1 MKIRNM
7 AALVIAGCIFASGIP
22 VYADSQVADADGADG
37 NLYAY
42 SIEDEQT
49 GESDS
54 PDDYTFD
61 FEDKIE
67 DSGKNYTLNHV
78 EYSVISAYEEK
89 YGDAEIP
96 ATEVVKEDKIKEKD
110 GYKPEKDVI
119 EKNGMKYRYKSS
131 VFSESKD
138 SVEKPVDLQ
147 KYIDSDYITG
157 SLDDVTKPVTISYEY
172 EGNNYTLSYDHTEKI
187 FEGWKS
193 GYSIQGTIYDYDAPT
208 IIVGSAE
215 IEPTEFT
222 TLSAANLQSYVA
234 AQGYDTDT
242 YRFNT
247 ASFAGEPYINADN
260 KTCRDYII
268 SAEVYVKQY
277 RMYYTL
283 HATEKET
290 LYTAENIYELSA
302 DDARVL
308 DTLKGTYTVKAT
320 AYYDEAAEQEKTEK
334 SLTLPAKVAIAFG
347 VIVGLVLIAAL
358 ILYLVKGG
366 RKSTDYR
373 SRRDSK
379 RDYKNL

>member
-7 AALVIAGCIFASGIP
+7 AALVIAGCMFASGIP
-22 VYADSQVADADGADG
+22 VYAASQADADR

-42 SIEDEQT
+42 SVEDEQT
-49 GESDS
+49 GESDN
-54 PDDYTFD
+54 PEDYSFD
-61 FEDKIE
+61 FQDKIE
-67 DSGKNYTLNHV
+67 DSGKKYTLNHV

-89 YGDAEIP
+89 YGDTEIP
-96 ATEVVKEDKIKEKD
+96 ATEVVKEDKIEKKD
-110 GYKPEKDVI
+110 DYKPEKDVI
-119 EKNGMKYRYKSS
+119 EKNGLKYRYKSS
-131 VFSESKD
+131 SFSESKE
-138 SVEKPVDLQ
+138 SAEKPVDLQ
-147 KYIDSDYITG
+147 KYIDSDYTTR
-157 SLDDVTKPVTISYEY
+157 DDVAKPETVSYEY
-172 EGNNYTLSYDHTEKI
+172 KGKNYTLSYDHTEKI

-193 GYSIQGTIYDYDAPT
+193 GYSVQGTIYDYDAPT

-215 IEPTEFT
+215 IEPADFT
-222 TLSAANLQSYVA
+222 TLSAADLQSYVA

-247 ASFAGEPYINADN
+247 ASFVGEPYVNADN

-290 LYTAENIYELSA
+290 LYTAENTYELSA
-302 DDARVL
+302 DDARAL
-308 DTLKGTYTVKAT
+308 ETLKGTYNVKAT
-320 AYYDEAAEQEKTEK
+320 AYYDEAEQKKTEK
-334 SLTLPAKVAIAFG
+334 TLPVAAKVAIAFG
-347 VIVGLVLIAAL
+347 VIVGLVLAL

-366 RKSTDYR
+366 RKGTDYR

>member
-1 MKIRNM
+1 MKIKRNM

-172 EGNNYTLSYDHTEKI
+172 EGKNYILSYDHTDKI
-187 FEGWKS
+187 
-193 GYSIQGTIYDYDAPT
+193 
-208 IIVGSAE
+208 
-215 IEPTEFT
+215 
-222 TLSAANLQSYVA
+222 LS
-234 AQGYDTDT
+234 
-242 YRFNT
+242 
-247 ASFAGEPYINADN
+247 
-260 KTCRDYII
+260 
-268 SAEVYVKQY
+268 
-277 RMYYTL
+277 
-283 HATEKET
+283 
-290 LYTAENIYELSA
+290 
-302 DDARVL
+302 
-308 DTLKGTYTVKAT
+308 
-320 AYYDEAAEQEKTEK
+320 
-334 SLTLPAKVAIAFG
+334 
-347 VIVGLVLIAAL
+347 LIH
-358 ILYLVKGG
+358 I
-366 RKSTDYR
+366 
-373 SRRDSK
+373 
-379 RDYKNL
+379 

>member
-7 AALVIAGCIFASGIP
+7 AALVIAGCMFASGIP
-22 VYADSQVADADGADG
+22 VYAASQVADADG

-54 PDDYTFD
+54 PDAYTFD
-61 FEDKIE
+61 FQDKIE
-67 DSGKNYTLNHV
+67 DSGKKYTLNHV

-89 YGDAEIP
+89 YGDTEIP
-96 ATEVVKEDKIKEKD
+96 ATEVVKEDKIEKKD
-110 GYKPEKDVI
+110 DYEPEKDVI
-119 EKNGMKYRYKSS
+119 EKNGLKYRYKSS
-131 VFSESKD
+131 SFSESKE
-138 SVEKPVDLQ
+138 SAEKPVDLQ
-147 KYIDSDYITG
+147 KYIDSDYTTR
-157 SLDDVTKPVTISYEY
+157 DDVAKPETVSYEY
-172 EGNNYTLSYDHTEKI
+172 KGKNYTLSYDHTEKI

-193 GYSIQGTIYDYDAPT
+193 GYSVQGTIYDYDAPT

-215 IEPTEFT
+215 IEPADFT
-222 TLSAANLQSYVA
+222 TLSAADLQSYVA
-234 AQGYDTDT
+234 AQGYDTET

-247 ASFAGEPYINADN
+247 ASFAGEPYVNADN

-290 LYTAENIYELSA
+290 LYTAENTYELSA
-302 DDARVL
+302 DDARAL
-308 DTLKGTYTVKAT
+308 ETLKGTYNVKAT
-320 AYYDEAAEQEKTEK
+320 AYYDEAEQNKTEK
-334 SLTLPAKVAIAFG
+334 TLPVAAKVAIAFG

-366 RKSTDYR
+366 RKGTDYR

>member
-22 VYADSQVADADGADG
+22 VYAASQVADADG

-42 SIEDEQT
+42 SVEDEQT
-49 GESDS
+49 GESDN
-54 PDDYTFD
+54 PEDYSFD
-61 FEDKIE
+61 FQDKIE

-89 YGDAEIP
+89 YGDTEIP
-96 ATEVVKEDKIKEKD
+96 ATEVVKEDKIEKKD
-110 GYKPEKDVI
+110 DYKPEKDVI
-119 EKNGMKYRYKSS
+119 EKNGLKYRYKSS
-131 VFSESKD
+131 TFSESKE
-138 SVEKPVDLQ
+138 SAEKPVDLQ
-147 KYIDSDYITG
+147 KYIDSDYTTG
-157 SLDDVTKPVTISYEY
+157 DDVAKPETVSYEY
-172 EGNNYTLSYDHTEKI
+172 KGKDYTLSYDHTEKI

-193 GYSIQGTIYDYDAPT
+193 GYSVQGTIYDYDAPT

-215 IEPTEFT
+215 IEPADFT
-222 TLSAANLQSYVA
+222 TLSAADLQSYVA

-247 ASFAGEPYINADN
+247 ASFSGELYVNADN

-283 HATEKET
+283 HATEREN
-290 LYTAENIYELSA
+290 LYTAENTYELSA
-302 DDARVL
+302 DDARAL
-308 DTLKGTYTVKAT
+308 ETLKGTYTVKAT
-320 AYYDEAAEQEKTEK
+320 AYYDEAAAEQKKIEK
-334 SLTLPAKVAIAFG
+334 SLPVAAKVVIAFG
-347 VIVGLVLIAAL
+347 VIVGLALIAAL
-358 ILYLVKGG
+358 ILYLVRGG